1 MSKLIIVQPW
11 FTAVGHPAQSIL
23 NTANALKDAIH
34 ISYLVSAQTGYS
46 EDPLNTLRQTAKQ
59 VETFKVNSASLRE
72 GTLNALFALCKLK
85 KRSHNFTHVF
95 FFDAHL
101 VLLSALWFLFYSLL
115 KPQRLSLIYLM
126 GPERILRSRIAT
138 YLVTQ
143 FLKRKEVTLYLRTE
157 ELMVDWRKAFTNLAP
172 ADIRHLPSL
181 ELPAPLA
188 PILPPIIGD
197 QVKFGVLGQIRR
209 GKGLEWLVPMFIR
222 RPDLGELLVAG
233 AFNNASEAEA
243 MAFLQGFSGFRNEY
257 LADDTMLA
265 IAQQQH
271 YLLMLY
277 DHWDA
282 RMESAVLYLAARA
295 GRPVIAFGNG
305 WCGRQITEYG
315 NGLIAPANHADIE
328 SLLQSLP
335 SPASA
340 EYTKLLLGVEKFRQ
354 AHSSEKLRDL
364 YLNELVN

>member
-1 MSKLIIVQPW
+1 MTKVVIVQPW

-23 NTANALKDAIH
+23 NTAKALSSSTG
-34 ISYLVSAQTGYS
+34 ISYLVSAQDGTS
-46 EDPLNTLRQTAKQ
+46 EEPFKKLCVLADAEN
-59 VETFKVNSASLRE
+59 FKVSSSSLRE
-72 GTLNALFALCKLK
+72 GTLKALCKLFK
-85 KRSHNFTHVF
+85 LNKQKRRFQHVF

-101 VLLSALWFLFYSLL
+101 VFLSILWPFFYSVL

-138 YLVTQ
+138 SFVSR
-143 FLKRKEVTLYLRTE
+143 FLRRKEVTLYLRTE
-157 ELMVDWRKAFTNLAP
+157 ELVGAWHKVFTRVP
-172 ADIRHLPSL
+172 PTSIRHLPSL
-181 ELPAPLA
+181 ELPGPLA
-188 PILPPIIGD
+188 PIVSPIICNHL
-197 QVKFGVLGQIRR
+197 KFGILGQIRQ
-209 GKGLEWLVPMFIR
+209 GKGLEWLVPMFISK
-222 RPDLGELLVAG
+222 PELGELLVAG
-233 AFNNASEAEA
+233 AFNNPREAEA

-277 DHWDA
+277 DNWDA

-305 WCGRQITEYG
+305 WCGRQVIEYG
-315 NGLIAPANHADIE
+315 NGLIAPSNHADIE

-335 SPASA
+335 RAGSK
-340 EYTKLLLGVEKFRQ
+340 EYSKLLLGVERFRQ
-354 AHSSEKLRDL
+354 EHSNHKLRDQ